1 MTLRFAL
8 TRRLLPRLVAGTLP
22 GWVARLVHRWMREDA
37 ALSTLYDAERRAE
50 ETDKLSAA
58 QLDLLES
65 LVLDASAQSSRL
77 RGLGGLGVPLVAG
90 GALAATAALLF
101 VVTRAGI
108 NDDVRRIHV
117 GDLDARGQKLA
128 SAPLGVKVTCLS
140 ADAKRVLDEATA
152 GARQSGARLDC
163 PLGSVL
169 AFSTTNLSNES
180 RHLFIVGVAA
190 DGARRFYSPF
200 YQEGAALE
208 MAPGAKDTPL
218 AALADTRN
226 MPKDDVVSLFVLV
239 SDEAFDGGDI
249 ERQLA
254 RAESRGVPLKSVDR
268 LPVDVPIQS
277 RIDMH
282 LGAQ

>member
-8 TRRLLPRLVAGTLP
+8 TRRLLPRLCAGTLP
-22 GWVARLVHRWMREDA
+22 VWAARLVHGWVREDA
-37 ALSTLYDAERRAE
+37 ALSALYDAERRAE
-50 ETDKLSAA
+50 SVEKLSAA
-58 QLDLLES
+58 QLDLLEN
-65 LVLDASAQSSRL
+65 LVLDGAGEPTTRARL
-77 RGLGGLGVPLVAG
+77 RAPLLAG
-90 GALAATAALLF
+90 SALAATAAVLF
-101 VVTRAGI
+101 IVARPAHDDAERI
-108 NDDVRRIHV
+108 NV
-117 GDLDARGQKLA
+117 GALEARGEKLA

-140 ADAKRVLDEATA
+140 EDSKRVLDEATA

-169 AFSTTNLSNES
+169 AFSTTNLSNEA

-200 YQEGAALE
+200 DEQGTALT
-208 MAPGAKDTPL
+208 MAPGTTDAPL
-218 AALADTRN
+218 ATLADTKN
-226 MPKDDVVSLFVLV
+226 MPKDEEVSLFVLV
-239 SDEAFDGGDI
+239 SDEAFDAREI
-249 ERQLA
+249 ERQLS

-268 LPVDVPIQS
+268 LPLDVPIQS